1 MPKLAARCNNRRGQ
15 AQLVYG
21 SGPLLVPPVA
31 FSAPPRKVSFEDGH
45 RDAASS
51 SSSDDESSLPQ
62 QEQLSP
68 DRSCIS
74 GFTAFAIPALQ
85 EAVSSRPLS
94 GLRRKSTL
102 IRPTT
107 SQCLVALASL
117 DEEEDNDDT
126 AQIES
131 NKRCRVELIR
141 TDAPSPTQ
149 VFAELS
155 VPVSPGPQDIM
166 NGSFSSACSSGV
178 STPPVSPW
186 GHFVDIVVASEEQQ
200 QQGRSHSASALLSS
214 SNKCHH
220 THHDGRFNCCTSC
233 RRRHAGPYG
242 GVCNKKH
249 TSSSSM
255 SSPERRPLC
264 FLQNDNDIRP
274 LFPISMSS
282 KGSRSTFKLQ
292 RSPRRDYEHPTEQL
306 ITALHHMRV
315 D

>member
-1 MPKLAARCNNRRGQ
+1 MPKLAPRCNNRRGQ

-21 SGPLLVPPVA
+21 SGPLLVAPVA

-51 SSSDDESSLPQ
+51 SSDDDESSLPQ
-62 QEQLSP
+62 QQLSS
-68 DRSCIS
+68 DRASN
-74 GFTAFAIPALQ
+74 GFTALAIPALQ
-85 EAVSSRPLS
+85 DEAFSRPLS

-117 DEEEDNDDT
+117 DEDDDD
-126 AQIES
+126 AQIESNTS

-149 VFAELS
+149 VFVELA
-155 VPVSPGPQDIM
+155 VPVSPGPQDM
-166 NGSFSSACSSGV
+166 NGSYSSSCSGV

-200 QQGRSHSASALLSS
+200 PKGRSHSAGALLSS

-249 TSSSSM
+249 TSSSM

-274 LFPISMSS
+274 LFPTTMSS
-282 KGSRSTFKLQ
+282 KGSRTTFKLQ
-292 RSPRRDYEHPTEQL
+292 PSPRKDYEQPTEQL

>member
-1 MPKLAARCNNRRGQ
+1 MPKLAPRCNNRRGQ

-21 SGPLLVPPVA
+21 NGPLVVPPVA

-51 SSSDDESSLPQ
+51 SSDDESSLPQ
-62 QEQLSP
+62 QLCS
-68 DRSCIS
+68 DRASS
-74 GFTAFAIPALQ
+74 SSSFTVLAIPALQ
-85 EAVSSRPLS
+85 EEAFSRPLS

-117 DEEEDNDDT
+117 EEEEEGD
-126 AQIES
+126 AHIESNTS
-131 NKRCRVELIR
+131 NKRCRMELIR

-149 VFAELS
+149 VFSELS
-155 VPVSPGPQDIM
+155 VPVSPGPQDM
-166 NGSFSSACSSGV
+166 NGSLPSACSGV
-178 STPPVSPW
+178 SSPPNSPW

-200 QQGRSHSASALLSS
+200 QQGRSHSVGALLSS
-214 SNKCHH
+214 SNKSHP
-220 THHDGRFNCCTSC
+220 THHDARCNCCTSC

-242 GVCNKKH
+242 GVYNKNA
-249 TSSSSM
+249 SSSL

-274 LFPISMSS
+274 LFPITMNS
-282 KGSRSTFKLQ
+282 KESRTTFKLQ
-292 RSPRRDYEHPTEQL
+292 PSPRKDYEQPTEQL